1 MRKWKWPVPDPTP
14 VSSIFELWES
24 AADDG
29 EQTEIFISSLLPADS
44 IIERRPQCAW
54 LHAVGEGLKKKKAS
68 AGVQLRPRRLTGEHK
83 DPQTGSQIEVPAL
96 TRSAASVTET
106 HFIPEQPSDSE
117 IYFYNMFH
125 WSLSD
130 GMTEIP
136 TIINLIE
143 KGAEMCW
150 DLLFWRISGL

>member
-54 LHAVGEGLKKKKAS
+54 LHAVGEALKKKKS
-68 AGVQLRPRRLTGEHK
+68 FCW
-83 DPQTGSQIEVPAL
+83 S
-96 TRSAASVTET
+96 SAATPQANRGAQRPPNRVTNRGPRFNKISRLGHRNPLYPWTTLRLGDLFLQYVPLE
-106 HFIPEQPSDSE
+106 PLWWYDRDSNNNKSYRE
-117 IYFYNMFH
+117 RRRNVLRLAILAH
-125 WSLSD
+125 
-130 GMTEIP
+130 
-136 TIINLIE
+136 
-143 KGAEMCW
+143 
-150 DLLFWRISGL
+150 